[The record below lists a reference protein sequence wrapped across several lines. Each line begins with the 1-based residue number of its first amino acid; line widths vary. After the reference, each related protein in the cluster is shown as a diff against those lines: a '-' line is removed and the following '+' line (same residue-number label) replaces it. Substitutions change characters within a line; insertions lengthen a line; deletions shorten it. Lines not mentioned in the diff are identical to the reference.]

1 MADQSNCASSH
12 NAILDVNH
20 IKELFH
26 TVFRAKASVSP
37 SCKNKRG
44 VIRVS
49 ALIPFGKCQKHAQT
63 LCGLIVNVTST
74 FYAGCKAC
82 GNRHKILEDIC
93 DLTSQVDASKTK
105 VPLATVVATSWPTEN
120 GSVVASHQKRST
132 NNSPCASS

>member
-1 MADQSNCASSH
+1 MQ
-12 NAILDVNH
+12 
-20 IKELFH
+20 KPGF
-26 TVFRAKASVSP
+26 VSP

-74 FYAGCKAC
+74 FDAGCKAC

-93 DLTSQVDASKTK
+93 DLASQIDASKTK
-105 VPLATVVATSWPTEN
+105 VPLATVVATLWPTEMVLLLLRTK
-120 GSVVASHQKRST
+120 GGQLATVAVQAAEFQPFVVVKKAFWPTRIAYLSNFTAK
-132 NNSPCASS
+132 P